1 MFTRNT
7 RNDFLF
13 FDHNPD
19 TAYLDSAATSLKPR
33 AVLAKTAEYYE
44 QYGANVFRGIYA
56 ISEKATA
63 EMEHVREIVANFI
76 SAADPS
82 EVVFTRNTTESLNLL
97 AYTLEKRVE
106 EGDSVAVTAM
116 EHHSNFVPWQQLAG
130 RKGCSF
136 AVVPVSDGGTI
147 DPGTLASSITPR
159 TKVFAF
165 THISNV
171 LGSVNPAK
179 ELVAAAKKINPEI
192 ITVLDAAQSVAHI
205 PIDVADIGCDFLA
218 FSSHKAFGPT
228 GAGVLW
234 GKTEILESLPPFLFG
249 GEMIESVSVAES
261 RFKKPPYR
269 FEAGTPAIGEII
281 GLGAALEYIRSVG
294 FETIGA
300 SDRALVEYAL
310 GRLRETF
317 SDRVTIWGGSDPQ
330 DHVSLIS
337 FSLAD
342 IHPHDIAQVLAESD
356 VCVRAGSH
364 CAMPLHSFLSI
375 PGASSVR
382 ASFSLYNTTQDIDLM
397 IEGIRKAEQIFRRKS

>member
-1 MFTRNT
+1 MNEFRK
-7 RNDFLF
+7 DFPF

-19 TAYLDSAATSLKPR
+19 TVYLDSAATSLKPR
-33 AVLAKTAEYYE
+33 SVLAKTAEYYE

-56 ISEKATA
+56 ISEKATT
-63 EMEHVREIVANFI
+63 EMENARRTVADFL
-76 SAADPS
+76 SASDTS
-82 EVVFTRNTTESLNLL
+82 EVVFTRNTTESINLV
-97 AYTLEKRVE
+97 AYALDERIK
-106 EGDSVAVTAM
+106 EGDDIAVSAL
-116 EHHSNFVPWQQLAG
+116 EHHSNFVPWQQSALRNKAG
-130 RKGCSF
+130 F
-136 AVVPVSDGGTI
+136 VVIPPDGSGTI
-147 DPGTLASSITPR
+147 DPGTLASFITPR

-171 LGSVNPAK
+171 LGTVNPAK
-179 ELVAAAKKINPEI
+179 ELVREAKRINPEI

-281 GLGAALEYIRSVG
+281 GLGAAIEYIGSIG
-294 FETIGA
+294 FETIA
-300 SDRALVEYAL
+300 SSDRALVEYAL
-310 GRLRETF
+310 HRLRDTF
-317 SDRVTIWGGSDPQ
+317 SDRVTVWGGNETK
-330 DHVSLIS
+330 DHVSLLS

-342 IHPHDIAQVLAESD
+342 IHPHDIAQVLSETD

-375 PGASSVR
+375 PGASTVR
-382 ASFSLYNTTQDIDLM
+382 ASFSLYNTTRDIDRM
-397 IEGIRKAEQIFRRKS
+397 IEGIGRAETILRKKP